1 MSRTTVHLLRHGE
14 VHNPGGVLYG
24 RLEGFRLSERGR
36 LMAERVAE
44 VLHGNGHDIRHVVA
58 SPLQRA
64 QETALP
70 TAQAFGL
77 ELGTDERLVEAAND
91 FEGTTVGSQ
100 RAALA
105 HPRYWR
111 RYLNPLRPSWGEP
124 YRDQVAR
131 MSAAVGDARRRLADD
146 GGGEALLVS
155 HQLPIWV
162 TRLFLERRP
171 LWHDPRKR
179 QCSLA
184 SLTSLTFAGT
194 RLVGL
199 SYWEP
204 AADLVAGALDLLPGS
219 SGAAIPR
226 AAVED
231 GAVADAAGREARA

>member
-24 RLEGFRLSERGR
+24 RLEGFRLSDRGQQ
-36 LMAERVAE
+36 MAQRVAE
-44 VLHGNGHDIRHVVA
+44 VLHGNGHDLRLVLA

-77 ELGTDERLVEAAND
+77 ELGTDERLIEAAND

-100 RAALA
+100 RATLA
-105 HPRYWR
+105 SPRYWR
-111 RYLNPLRPSWGEP
+111 RYVNPARPSWGEP

-131 MSAAVGDARRRLADD
+131 MTAAVGDARRRLEARD
-146 GGGEALLVS
+146 GGEALLVS

-171 LWHDPRKR
+171 LWHDPRRR

-184 SLTSLTFAGT
+184 SLTSLTFDGS

-199 SYWEP
+199 AYWEP
-204 AADLVAGALDLLPGS
+204 AADLVAGALDLLPGA
-219 SGAAIPR
+219 SGAAVPR
-226 AAVED
+226 A
-231 GAVADAAGREARA
+231 DAEGRG